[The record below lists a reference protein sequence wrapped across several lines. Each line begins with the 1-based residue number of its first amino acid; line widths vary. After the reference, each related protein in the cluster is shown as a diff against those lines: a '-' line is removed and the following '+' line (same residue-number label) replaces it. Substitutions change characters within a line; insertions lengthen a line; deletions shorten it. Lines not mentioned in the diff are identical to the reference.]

1 VGARCLGAVI
11 AVAIVVAALSL
22 APPPPAAGQDQE
34 AAVASPARIGGCPA
48 EILSFRKC
56 AAEKAKTF
64 DPPRTPGGRPDL
76 QGYWGAALTSDFS
89 VEGVSDTEPRTRDAI
104 MPWEVGP
111 AMIVDPP
118 DRQIPYQTWAA
129 KIGRKGVHYQ
139 EYVDPRTACG
149 SGGVARPVP
158 GTYQFLQASDDTHML
173 WLFEDQST
181 YRVIHTDGRPH
192 IGKTIKLVQGDAV
205 GRWEGTTLVVDVTNL
220 NGSTWIDDAG
230 NFYTDAAHLV
240 ERFTM
245 IDPDTIHYEITF
257 EDPMVYTRPWT
268 MAWAFTRDK
277 EPGLELIEEACRA
290 GERDV
295 PSFLKI
301 GYKRYFGQPWRSR

>member
-1 VGARCLGAVI
+1 MTAAT
-11 AVAIVVAALSL
+11 VVAVVSL
-22 APPPPAAGQDQE
+22 APPVLTADQE
-34 AAVASPARIGGCPA
+34 QEGPATPPTSIGGCPA
-48 EILSFRKC
+48 EILLFRRC

-64 DPPRTPGGRPDL
+64 DPPRTPGGKPDL

-89 VEGVSDTEPRTRDAI
+89 VEGVSSAEPRTRDAI

-118 DRQIPYQTWAA
+118 DRRIPYQPWAA

-149 SGGVARPVP
+149 SGGVSRPVP
-158 GTYQFLQASDDTHML
+158 GTYQFLQASDDTHLL

-181 YRVIHTDGRPH
+181 YRVIPIDGRPH
-192 IGKTIKLVQGDAV
+192 IGKGIKLVQGDSVA
-205 GRWEGTTLVVDVTNL
+205 RWEGTTLVVDVTNV

-245 IDPDTIHYEITF
+245 IDGDTIHYEITF
-257 EDPMVYTRPWT
+257 EDPRAYTRPWT
-268 MAWAFTRDK
+268 MAWAFSRDK
-277 EPGLELIEEACRA
+277 EPGLEIIEEACRA

-301 GYKRYFGQPWRSR
+301 GYKRYFGQTWRSR

>member
-1 VGARCLGAVI
+1 MM
-11 AVAIVVAALSL
+11 AVAIVVAVLSL
-22 APPPPAAGQDQE
+22 APTRPTAGQDQDAAE
-34 AAVASPARIGGCPA
+34 ARPTSIGGCPA
-48 EILSFRKC
+48 EILSFRTC

-64 DPPRTPGGRPDL
+64 DPPRTPAGRPDM
-76 QGYWGAALTSDFS
+76 QGYWGAELTSDFS
-89 VEGVSDTEPRTRDAI
+89 VEGVTDAEPRTRDAI

-118 DRQIPYQTWAA
+118 DRQIPYQPWAA

-139 EYVDPRTACG
+139 QYVDPRTACG
-149 SGGVARPVP
+149 SGGVGRPVP
-158 GTYQFLQASDDTHML
+158 GTYQFLQSSDDKHFL
-173 WLFEDQST
+173 WFYEDQHT
-181 YRVIHTDGRPH
+181 FRVIPTDGRPH
-192 IGKTIKLVQGDAV
+192 IGKNIKLLQGDPV

-230 NFYTDAAHLV
+230 NFFTDAAHLV

-245 IDPDTIHYEITF
+245 IDLDTIHYELTL
-257 EDPMVYTRPWT
+257 EDPTAYTRPWT
-268 MAWAFTRDK
+268 MAWALTRDK
-277 EPGLELIEEACRA
+277 EPGFEIIEEACRE

-301 GYKRYFGQPWRSR
+301 GFRRYFGQSWRERER